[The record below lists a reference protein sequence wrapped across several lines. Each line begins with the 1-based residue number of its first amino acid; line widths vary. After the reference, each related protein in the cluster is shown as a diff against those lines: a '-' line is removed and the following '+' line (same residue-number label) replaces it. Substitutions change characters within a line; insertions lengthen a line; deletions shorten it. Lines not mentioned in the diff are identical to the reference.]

1 MWIYAFRRTLSAI
14 PVAFGVTLLTFLV
27 FHAMPVDPARLQ
39 MGIRGDL
46 QTQEEMREKLGL
58 NDSLGWQYVRFLKNA
73 CCLDFGRSFSD
84 RRLVLDTM
92 LERMPATALLAF
104 SALVFAVAVGIPLGI
119 VAAIRRNTWLDFG
132 SMLLALAGLSIPIFF
147 LGLIAAWFFGSYL
160 RILPPTGYITT
171 RGWEALILPA
181 LTLGTRPMSV
191 FARLTRS
198 SLLEVLRRDY
208 VLTARAK
215 GLTEWS
221 VILRHALRNALNPV
235 LTALTGS
242 LAELLVGAFFIE
254 YVFQWPGIGKLAL
267 DAARSFDLPVIQGTV
282 LLAAVLFV
290 SANVVADLVYRWLDP
305 RVEL

>member
-46 QTQEEMREKLGL
+46 QTQEELREKLGL

-73 CCLDFGRSFSD
+73 CRLDFGRSFSD
-84 RRLVLDTM
+84 RRVVLDTM
-92 LERMPATALLAF
+92 LDRMPATALLAF
-104 SALVFAVAVGIPLGI
+104 SALAFAVAVGIPLGI
-119 VAAIRRNTWLDFG
+119 VAAVRRNTWLDIG
-132 SMLLALAGLSIPIFF
+132 SMLLALAGLSVPIFF

-160 RILPPTGYITT
+160 RVLPPTGYITT

-221 VILRHALRNALNPV
+221 VVLRHALRNALNPV

-254 YVFQWPGIGKLAL
+254 YVFQWPGIGKLTL
-267 DAARSFDLPVIQGTV
+267 DAARTFDLPVIQGTV

-290 SANVVADLVYRWLDP
+290 TANVIADLVYRWLDP